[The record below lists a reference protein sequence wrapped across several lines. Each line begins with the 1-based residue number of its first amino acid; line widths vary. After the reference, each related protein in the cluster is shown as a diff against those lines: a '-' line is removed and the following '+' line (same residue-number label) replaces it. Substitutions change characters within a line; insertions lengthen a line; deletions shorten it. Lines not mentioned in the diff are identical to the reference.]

1 MSDLARRLGRLERA
15 TPSAA
20 PVAPS
25 VDLDAVYRHLEAVGL
40 ARWDPQKDYWSPTA
54 PRELRAL
61 LAERRGR

>member
-15 TPSAA
+15 TPSVGRAVPA
-20 PVAPS
+20 
-25 VDLDAVYRHLEAVGL
+25 VDLDAVYRRLEAVGL
-40 ARWDPQKDYWSPTA
+40 ARWDPQKNSWSPTA